1 MIDSKTFITE
11 PARQLPLSGTYDVI
25 VAGGGPSGFAAALR
39 AAREGCRVL
48 LLEKNECLGGIWTS
62 GLMPWIIDTPGKSGI
77 LVELCNALT
86 ERGGY
91 QARPNTFTAPPEE
104 LRHLLEKLC
113 LESGVTIRYGTWAA
127 DAITEKNVLKFV
139 ITESKSGREA
149 WQGKIFI
156 DATGDGDLA
165 ARAGCAFD
173 YGNES
178 GIAQPAS
185 LTAILGGVDPEIK
198 ADFFVTGDGKKKL
211 LAAMNSVGIDPSYAH
226 PSLFH
231 YGCGIV
237 GLMSHHAYGVDPLD
251 ADSRT
256 QAVLTGRA
264 ELHKQINALR
274 TLPGWEKTVL
284 LGTAANLGIR
294 EGRRIKGRAC
304 VTTELLRSDYPANTV
319 CIPKFCIDIHSPD
332 PSKCK
337 SVVQDRPQNR
347 AAGYGIPFAAMV
359 TQDVEN
365 LLVTGRCISGDFY
378 MHASYR
384 VTGNSVPLGEAAG
397 FGAAQAVQKNIQL
410 FDVDN
415 VPCFSKQQ

>member
-11 PARQLPLSGTYDVI
+11 PARQIALSGSYDVI

-48 LLEKNECLGGIWTS
+48 LLEKNECLGGIWTA

-77 LVELCNALT
+77 LVELCNTLT

-104 LRHLLEKLC
+104 LRYLLEELC
-113 LESGVTIRYGTWAA
+113 QTSGVTIRYGTWAA
-127 DAITEKNVLKFV
+127 DAITADGVLEYV

-149 WQGKIFI
+149 WQAKIFI

-165 ARAGCAFD
+165 ARAGCAFE

-185 LTAILGGVDPEIK
+185 LTAILGGVDPDVQ

-237 GLMSHHAYGVDPLD
+237 GLMSHHAYGVNPLD

-256 QAVLTGRA
+256 QAVLSGRA

-274 TLPGWEKTVL
+274 TLPGWEKTVCWVL
-284 LGTAANLGIR
+284 PPIWVSAKGAASSANL
-294 EGRRIKGRAC
+294 A
-304 VTTELLRSDYPANTV
+304 
-319 CIPKFCIDIHSPD
+319 
-332 PSKCK
+332 
-337 SVVQDRPQNR
+337 
-347 AAGYGIPFAAMV
+347 
-359 TQDVEN
+359 
-365 LLVTGRCISGDFY
+365 
-378 MHASYR
+378 
-384 VTGNSVPLGEAAG
+384 
-397 FGAAQAVQKNIQL
+397 
-410 FDVDN
+410 
-415 VPCFSKQQ
+415 